1 MSSSGQPGPR
11 VLIVEDEF
19 LIRMTLAEALGDEGF
34 DVVEA
39 ETGDAALPILR
50 ADPEIRLLL
59 TDIQLP
65 GVLNGKSLAQKAR
78 EHLPT
83 LAAAASQPSAPSATP
98 VPQVAAEPTVEE
110 EVPLKLNPIQ
120 ANERQM
126 LLRLL
131 EQHRWNVSNVAKA
144 LAKGGVAAFGCA

>member
-1 MSSSGQPGPR
+1 MQPSEASPQLPR

-39 ETGDAALPILR
+39 ETADAALPILT

-65 GVLNGKSLAQKAR
+65 GVLNGRTLAQKAR
-78 EHLPT
+78 EHTPALPVIFMTGQPDPNDMSSPLDVFISKPYT
-83 LAAAASQPSAPSATP
+83 LNDICDAARRLTSCSAASS
-98 VPQVAAEPTVEE
+98 
-110 EVPLKLNPIQ
+110 
-120 ANERQM
+120 
-126 LLRLL
+126 
-131 EQHRWNVSNVAKA
+131 
-144 LAKGGVAAFGCA
+144 